1 MKATFAAGCFWH
13 VEALFRQVK
22 GVQNA
27 TVGYIGGNLDNPTYQ
42 EVCTDRTGHAEAV
55 QVEYDPD
62 QVTYEELLN
71 VFWNNHNPTTLN
83 QQGPDIGTQYRS
95 AIFFHDDDQE
105 KIAKTSKENLTNSGK
120 FEKPIVTEIVN
131 APTFYKAE
139 DYHQRY
145 FEKQGLI

>member
-22 GVQNA
+22 GVQDA
-27 TVGYIGGNLDNPTYQ
+27 AVGYIGGNIQNPTYQ
-42 EVCTDRTGHAEAV
+42 EVCTDKTGHAEAV
-55 QVEYDPD
+55 QVDYDPE
-62 QVTYEELLN
+62 QVSYDELLD

-95 AIFFHDDDQE
+95 VIFFHNVEQE
-105 KIAKTSKENLTNSGK
+105 KSAKKSKENLEISNK
-120 FEKPIVTEIVN
+120 FGKPIVTEIVN
-131 APTFYKAE
+131 APEFYKAE

>member
-22 GVQNA
+22 GVQDA
-27 TVGYIGGNLDNPTYQ
+27 AVGYIGGNIQNPTYQ
-42 EVCTDRTGHAEAV
+42 EVCTDKTGHAEAV
-55 QVEYDPD
+55 QVDYDPE
-62 QVTYEELLN
+62 QVSYDELLD

-95 AIFFHDDDQE
+95 VIFFHNVGQE
-105 KIAKTSKENLTNSGK
+105 KSAKKSKENLEISNK
-120 FEKPIVTEIVN
+120 FGKPIVTEIVN
-131 APTFYKAE
+131 APEFYKAE

-145 FEKQGLI
+145 FEQQGLI